1 MKKKTEGY
9 QPESSELTRAV
20 PPNTGSHVRT
30 KIPFS
35 SVELKAEAE
44 HWCPFFSEGSL
55 VKHCVHDKEACRG
68 CPTFKG
74 SIEKSQE
81 VAAAKL
87 KLPKAMLFPE
97 TDIFERPARDDDVIG
112 HPNHYCEGRKYEPK
126 DVIRDWGLN
135 FNLGNAVKYISRNG
149 RKDGNSA
156 LQDLKKARQYLDF
169 EIDFL
174 EKEGK

>member
-1 MKKKTEGY
+1 MKKKNSG
-9 QPESSELTRAV
+9 LIGAV
-20 PPNTGSHVRT
+20 PPNTGSHVRANL
-30 KIPFS
+30 PFS
-35 SVELKAEAE
+35 CVELKAEAE
-44 HWCPFFSEGSL
+44 HWCPFGEESL
-55 VKHCVHDKEACRG
+55 VRHCVHDKEACRS
-68 CPTFKG
+68 CPTFKRRIKDFQTACA
-74 SIEKSQE
+74 IE
-81 VAAAKL
+81 L
-87 KLPKAMLFPE
+87 KLPKNMPFPE
-97 TDIFERPARDDDVIG
+97 QDVFEKPARDDDVIG

-126 DVIRDWGLN
+126 DVIRDWDLN